1 MKGVQLS
8 CKVLYENLACNAI
21 LFWKS
26 IFYWMKVNSEEVTI
40 MKIDFIYLNEEDMI
54 KAGVMDPAGCIKTM
68 EDTMSLFGKKDF
80 LLGGPKGDEHGLQM
94 NFPQKSDIEDFPLDD
109 GPDRR
114 FMAMPAYLG
123 GRFHIAGQKFYG
135 SNSHNSALK
144 LPRSILMVTLSDVD
158 TGAPKAIMSANLLSA
173 MRTGAMPAMSA
184 KYLARKDSRVL
195 SLIGP
200 GVINKCALM
209 CYMEVLP
216 HIEKIK
222 LRGSSVNSRT
232 ALAMKEF
239 IEEKYPQVKEIKI
252 CSTLREACKDADV
265 VSEAMSVT
273 KENMEEFH
281 LDWFKRGAT
290 VFSMGSFLYR
300 QFDDFLGTKM
310 VVDNYGMYEKY
321 MNNFIARGLVDA
333 FGNKREWVIM
343 GIHFVHL
350 VRTGKAKREDV
361 INISDIVNG
370 ISKGRTSD
378 DEIVMC
384 SIGGMPLEDL
394 SWGYDCYQKA
404 MELGIGTKLNLWN
417 EPYMY

>member
-1 MKGVQLS
+1 MG
-8 CKVLYENLACNAI
+8 YP
-21 LFWKS
+21 
-26 IFYWMKVNSEEVTI
+26 
-40 MKIDFIYLNEEDMI
+40 KIDFLYLNEKDMI
-54 KAGVMDPAGCIKTM
+54 EAGVLDAAGCIETM
-68 EDTMSLFGKKDF
+68 RDTMALFGKKDF
-80 LLGGPKGDEHGLQM
+80 LLGGPNADEHGLQM
-94 NFPQKSDIEDFPLDD
+94 NFPQKSDIEGFPLDD

-135 SNSHNSALK
+135 SNSHNAALG

-173 MRTGAMPAMSA
+173 MRTGAMPAMA
-184 KYLARKDSRVL
+184 ATYLANKDSEVL
-195 SLIGP
+195 SLLGP

-216 HIEKIK
+216 NIKKIK
-222 LRGSSVNSRT
+222 IRGSSSKSKT

-239 IEEKYPQVKEIKI
+239 IEETYPQVKEIVI
-252 CSTLREACKDADV
+252 CDSLEEACRDADV

-273 KENMEEFH
+273 KENMEEFR
-281 LDWFKRGAT
+281 LEWFKKGAT

-300 QFDDFLGTKM
+300 KYEDFKNTTM
-310 VVDNYGMYEKY
+310 VVDNYGMYQKY
-321 MNNFIARGLVDA
+321 LNNFIARGPVDA

-350 VRTGKAKREDV
+350 VKTGQVQREQV
-361 INISDIVNG
+361 INLCDIVNG
-370 ISKGRTSD
+370 KSEGRTSQ

-394 SWGYDCYQKA
+394 SWGYDCYQRA
-404 MELGIGTKLNLWN
+404 MKKGLGTSLNLWDA
-417 EPYMY
+417 PYMK

>member
-1 MKGVQLS
+1 MG
-8 CKVLYENLACNAI
+8 YP
-21 LFWKS
+21 
-26 IFYWMKVNSEEVTI
+26 
-40 MKIDFIYLNEEDMI
+40 KIDFLYLNEKDMI
-54 KAGVMDPAGCIKTM
+54 EAGVLDAAGCIETM
-68 EDTMSLFGKKDF
+68 RDTMALFGKKDF
-80 LLGGPKGDEHGLQM
+80 LLGGPNADEHGLQM
-94 NFPQKSDIEDFPLDD
+94 NFPQKSDIEGFPLDD

-135 SNSHNSALK
+135 SNSHNAALG

-173 MRTGAMPAMSA
+173 MRTGAMPAMA
-184 KYLARKDSRVL
+184 ATYLANKDSEVL
-195 SLIGP
+195 SLLGP

-216 HIEKIK
+216 NIKKIK
-222 LRGSSVNSRT
+222 IRGSSSKSKT

-239 IEEKYPQVKEIKI
+239 IEETYPQVKEIMI
-252 CSTLREACKDADV
+252 CDSLEEACRDADV

-273 KENMEEFH
+273 KENMEEFK
-281 LDWFKRGAT
+281 LEWFKKGAT

-300 QFDDFLGTKM
+300 KYEDFKNTTM
-310 VVDNYGMYEKY
+310 VVDNYGMYQKY
-321 MNNFIARGLVDA
+321 LNNFIARGPVDA

-350 VRTGKAKREDV
+350 VKTGQVQREQV
-361 INISDIVNG
+361 INLCDIVNG
-370 ISKGRTSD
+370 KSEGRTSQ

-394 SWGYDCYQKA
+394 SWGYDCYQRA
-404 MELGIGTKLNLWN
+404 MKKGLGTSLNLWDA
-417 EPYMY
+417 PYMK

>member
-1 MKGVQLS
+1 MG
-8 CKVLYENLACNAI
+8 YP
-21 LFWKS
+21 
-26 IFYWMKVNSEEVTI
+26 
-40 MKIDFIYLNEEDMI
+40 KIDFLYLNEKDMI
-54 KAGVMDPAGCIKTM
+54 EAGVLDAAGCIETM
-68 EDTMSLFGKKDF
+68 RDTMALFGKKDF
-80 LLGGPKGDEHGLQM
+80 LLGGPNADEHGLQM
-94 NFPQKSDIEDFPLDD
+94 NFPQKSDIEGFPLDD

-135 SNSHNSALK
+135 SNSHNAALG

-173 MRTGAMPAMSA
+173 MRTGAMPAMA
-184 KYLARKDSRVL
+184 ATYLANKDSEVL
-195 SLIGP
+195 SLLGP

-216 HIEKIK
+216 NIKKIK
-222 LRGSSVNSRT
+222 IRGSSSKSKT

-239 IEEKYPQVKEIKI
+239 IEETYPQVKEVVI
-252 CSTLREACKDADV
+252 CDSLEEACRDADV

-273 KENMEEFH
+273 KENMEEFK
-281 LDWFKRGAT
+281 LEWFKKGAT

-300 QFDDFLGTKM
+300 KYEDFKNTTM
-310 VVDNYGMYEKY
+310 VVDNYGMYQKY
-321 MNNFIARGLVDA
+321 LNNFIARGPVDA

-350 VRTGKAKREDV
+350 VKTGQVQREQV
-361 INISDIVNG
+361 INLCDIVNG
-370 ISKGRTSD
+370 KSEGRTSQ

-394 SWGYDCYQKA
+394 SWGYDCYQRA
-404 MELGIGTKLNLWN
+404 MKKGLGTSLNLWDA
-417 EPYMY
+417 PYMK

>member
-1 MKGVQLS
+1 MA
-8 CKVLYENLACNAI
+8 YPR
-21 LFWKS
+21 
-26 IFYWMKVNSEEVTI
+26 
-40 MKIDFIYLNEEDMI
+40 IDFLYLNEKDMI
-54 KAGVMDPAGCIKTM
+54 EAGVLDAAGCIETM
-68 EDTMSLFGKKDF
+68 RDTLALFGKKDF
-80 LLGGPKGDEHGLQM
+80 LLGGPNADEHGLQM
-94 NFPQKSDIEDFPLDD
+94 NFPQKSDIEGFPLDD

-135 SNSHNSALK
+135 SNSHNSALG

-173 MRTGAMPAMSA
+173 MRTGAMPAMA
-184 KYLARKDSRVL
+184 ATYLANKDSEVL
-195 SLIGP
+195 SLLGP

-216 HIEKIK
+216 NIKRIKI
-222 LRGSSVNSRT
+222 RGSSSRSKT

-239 IEEKYPQVKEIKI
+239 IEETYPQVKEIVI
-252 CSTLREACKDADV
+252 CDSLEEACRDADV

-273 KENMEEFH
+273 KENMEEFR
-281 LDWFKRGAT
+281 LEWFKKGAT

-300 QFDDFLGTKM
+300 KYEDFKNTTM
-310 VVDNYGMYEKY
+310 VVDNYGMYQKY
-321 MNNFIARGLVDA
+321 LNNFIARGPVDA

-350 VRTGKAKREDV
+350 VKTGQVQREQV
-361 INISDIVNG
+361 INLCDIVNG
-370 ISKGRTSD
+370 KSEGRTSQ

-394 SWGYDCYQKA
+394 SWGYDCYRRA
-404 MELGIGTKLNLWN
+404 MKKGLGTSLNLWDA
-417 EPYMY
+417 PYMK

>member
-1 MKGVQLS
+1 MS
-8 CKVLYENLACNAI
+8 YPN
-21 LFWKS
+21 
-26 IFYWMKVNSEEVTI
+26 
-40 MKIDFIYLNEEDMI
+40 IDFLYLNEEDMI
-54 KAGVMDPAGCIKTM
+54 KAGVLDAGRCINTM
-68 EDTMSLFGKKDF
+68 RDTMSLFGKHDY
-80 LLGGPKGDEHGLQM
+80 LLGGPKANEHGLQM
-94 NFPQKSDIEDFPLDD
+94 NFPQKSDIEGFPLDD

-123 GRFHIAGQKFYG
+123 GRFHIAGQKYYG
-135 SNSHNSALK
+135 SNSHNSSLG
-144 LPRSILMVTLSDVD
+144 LPRSILTVTLSDVD

-173 MRTGAMPAMSA
+173 MRTGAMPAMA
-184 KYLARKDSRVL
+184 ATYLANEDSEVL

-216 HIEKIK
+216 NIRKIK
-222 LRGSSVNSRT
+222 LRGSSSRSKT
-232 ALAMKEF
+232 ALAMKKF
-239 IEEKYPQVKEIKI
+239 IEENYPQVEEIVL
-252 CSTLREACKDADV
+252 CDSLEEACRGADV

-281 LDWFKRGAT
+281 LEWFKKGAT

-300 QFDDFLGTKM
+300 NYEDFLHTTM

-321 MNNFIARGLVDA
+321 LSNFKARGPVDE

-350 VRTGKAKREDV
+350 VETWAVTRDQVR
-361 INISDIVNG
+361 NLSDIVLG
-370 ISKGRTSD
+370 KAPGRTSK

-384 SIGGMPLEDL
+384 SIGGMALEDL

-404 MELGIGTKLNLWN
+404 VEIGAGTCLNLWH
-417 EPYMY
+417 EPYMK

>member
-1 MKGVQLS
+1 MS
-8 CKVLYENLACNAI
+8 DPR
-21 LFWKS
+21 
-26 IFYWMKVNSEEVTI
+26 
-40 MKIDFIYLNEEDMI
+40 IDFLYLNEADMI
-54 KAGVMDPAGCIKTM
+54 KAGVMDAAGCIETM
-68 EDTMSLFGKKDF
+68 RDTLSLFGKKDF
-80 LLGGPKGDEHGLQM
+80 LLGGPKADEHGLQM
-94 NFPQKSDIEDFPLDD
+94 NFPQKSDIEGFPLDD

-123 GRFHIAGQKFYG
+123 GRFHIAGQKYYG
-135 SNSHNSALK
+135 SNSHNASLG

-173 MRTGAMPAMSA
+173 MRTGAMPAMA
-184 KYLARKDSRVL
+184 ATYLANPDSEVL

-216 HIEKIK
+216 NIKKIK
-222 LRGSSVNSRT
+222 IRGSSARSKT
-232 ALAMKEF
+232 ALNMKKF
-239 IEEKYPQVKEIKI
+239 IEETYPQVTEIVL
-252 CSTLREACKDADV
+252 CESLEEACRDADV

-281 LDWFKRGAT
+281 LEWFKKGAT

-300 QFDDFLGTKM
+300 KYDDFLQTTM
-310 VVDNYGMYEKY
+310 VVDNYGMYQKY
-321 MNNFIARGLVDA
+321 LSNFKARGEYDA

-350 VRTGKAKREDV
+350 VDSGAVERERV
-361 INISDIVNG
+361 INLCDIVNG
-370 ISKGRTSD
+370 ISSGRKSK

-394 SWGYDCYQKA
+394 SWGYDCYQRA
-404 MELGIGTKLNLWN
+404 LQLGIGQSLNLW
-417 EPYMY
+417 EQPYMV

>member
-1 MKGVQLS
+1 MG
-8 CKVLYENLACNAI
+8 YP
-21 LFWKS
+21 
-26 IFYWMKVNSEEVTI
+26 
-40 MKIDFIYLNEEDMI
+40 KIDFLYLNEKDMI
-54 KAGVMDPAGCIKTM
+54 EAGVLDAAGCIETMRDTM
-68 EDTMSLFGKKDF
+68 ELFGKKDF
-80 LLGGPKGDEHGLQM
+80 LLGGPNADEHGLQM
-94 NFPQKSDIEDFPLDD
+94 NFPQKSDIEGFPLDD

-135 SNSHNSALK
+135 SNSHNAALG

-173 MRTGAMPAMSA
+173 MRTGAMPAMA
-184 KYLARKDSRVL
+184 ATYLANKDSEVL
-195 SLIGP
+195 SLLGP

-216 HIEKIK
+216 NIKKIK
-222 LRGSSVNSRT
+222 IRGSSSKSKT

-239 IEEKYPQVKEIKI
+239 IKETYPQVKEIVI
-252 CSTLREACKDADV
+252 CDSLEEACRDADV

-273 KENMEEFH
+273 KENMEEFR
-281 LDWFKRGAT
+281 LEWFKKGVT

-300 QFDDFLGTKM
+300 KYEDFKNTTM
-310 VVDNYGMYEKY
+310 VVDNYGMYQKY
-321 MNNFIARGLVDA
+321 LNNFIARGPVDA

-350 VRTGKAKREDV
+350 VKTGQVQREQV
-361 INISDIVNG
+361 INLCDIVNG
-370 ISKGRTSD
+370 KSEGRTSQ

-394 SWGYDCYQKA
+394 SWGYDCYQRA
-404 MELGIGTKLNLWN
+404 MKKGLGTSLNLWDA
-417 EPYMY
+417 PYMK

>member
-1 MKGVQLS
+1 
-8 CKVLYENLACNAI
+8 
-21 LFWKS
+21 
-26 IFYWMKVNSEEVTI
+26 
-40 MKIDFIYLNEEDMI
+40 MKIDFLYLNEEDMI
-54 KAGVMDPAGCIKTM
+54 KAGVMDAGRCIDTM
-68 EDTMSLFGKKDF
+68 RDTMSLFGKKDY
-80 LLGGPKGDEHGLQM
+80 LLGGPKADEHGLQM
-94 NFPQKSDIEDFPLDD
+94 NFPLKSDIEGFPLDD

-135 SNSHNSALK
+135 SNSHNSSLG

-173 MRTGAMPAMSA
+173 MRTGAMPAMA
-184 KYLARKDSRVL
+184 AGYLANKDSEVL

-216 HIEKIK
+216 NLKKIK
-222 LRGSSVNSRT
+222 IRGSSLTSKT

-239 IEEKYPQVKEIKI
+239 INERYPSIKEVEI
-252 CSTLREACKDADV
+252 CASLEEACRDADV
-265 VSEAMSVT
+265 VSEAMSVS
-273 KENMEEFH
+273 KENMEEFK
-281 LDWFKRGAT
+281 LEWFKKGAT

-300 QFDDFLGTKM
+300 KYPDFLKTKM

-321 MNNFIARGLVDA
+321 LSNFKARGEYDA
-333 FGNKREWVIM
+333 LGNKREWVIM

-350 VRTGKAKREDV
+350 VESKEAKREDV
-361 INISDIVNG
+361 INLSDIVNQKA
-370 ISKGRTSD
+370 KGRED
-378 DEIVMC
+378 KDEIVMC

-394 SWGYDCYQKA
+394 SWGYDCYQSALKS
-404 MELGIGTKLNLWN
+404 GIGTPLNLWN
-417 EPYMY
+417 EPYMK

>member
-1 MKGVQLS
+1 MG
-8 CKVLYENLACNAI
+8 YP
-21 LFWKS
+21 
-26 IFYWMKVNSEEVTI
+26 
-40 MKIDFIYLNEEDMI
+40 KIDFLYLNEKDMI
-54 KAGVMDPAGCIKTM
+54 EAGVLDAAGCIETMRDTM
-68 EDTMSLFGKKDF
+68 ELFGKKDF
-80 LLGGPKGDEHGLQM
+80 LLGGPNADEHGLQM
-94 NFPQKSDIEDFPLDD
+94 NFPQKSDIEGFPLDD

-135 SNSHNSALK
+135 SNSHNQALG

-173 MRTGAMPAMSA
+173 MRTGAMPAMA
-184 KYLARKDSRVL
+184 ATYLANKDSEVL
-195 SLIGP
+195 SLLGP

-216 HIEKIK
+216 NIKKIK
-222 LRGSSVNSRT
+222 IRGSSSKSKT

-239 IEEKYPQVKEIKI
+239 IEETYPQVKEIVI
-252 CSTLREACKDADV
+252 CDSLEEACRDADV

-273 KENMEEFH
+273 KENMEEFR
-281 LDWFKRGAT
+281 LEWFKKGAT

-300 QFDDFLGTKM
+300 KYEDFKNTTM
-310 VVDNYGMYEKY
+310 VVDNYGMYQKY
-321 MNNFIARGLVDA
+321 LNNFIARGPVDA

-350 VRTGKAKREDV
+350 VKTGQVQREQV
-361 INISDIVNG
+361 INLCDIVNG
-370 ISKGRTSD
+370 KSDGRKD
-378 DEIVMC
+378 HDEIVMC

-394 SWGYDCYQKA
+394 SWGYDCYRRA
-404 MELGIGTKLNLWN
+404 MKKGLGTSLNLWDA
-417 EPYMY
+417 PYMK

>member
-1 MKGVQLS
+1 
-8 CKVLYENLACNAI
+8 
-21 LFWKS
+21 
-26 IFYWMKVNSEEVTI
+26 
-40 MKIDFIYLNEEDMI
+40 MKIDFLYLNEEDMI
-54 KAGVMDPAGCIKTM
+54 KAGVLDASACIETM
-68 EDTMSLFGKKDF
+68 RETLSLFGKKDF

-94 NFPQKSDIEDFPLDD
+94 NFPQTSDIEDFPLDD

-123 GRFHIAGQKFYG
+123 GRFNIAGQKYYG
-135 SNSHNSALK
+135 SNSHNSALN

-158 TGAPKAIMSANLLSA
+158 TGAPKAIMSANLLSS
-173 MRTGAMPAMSA
+173 MRTGAMPAMA
-184 KYLARKDSRVL
+184 ATYLANKDAKVL

-216 HIEKIK
+216 EIEKIK
-222 LRGSSVNSRT
+222 IRGSSKTSKT
-232 ALAMKEF
+232 ALSMKEF
-239 IEEKYPQVKEIKI
+239 IEEKYPQVKEIEI
-252 CSTLREACKDADV
+252 CGSLEEACRDADV

-281 LDWFKRGAT
+281 KDWFKPGAT
-290 VFSMGSFLYR
+290 VFSMGSFYYKD
-300 QFDDFLGTKM
+300 FDEFLDTKM

-321 MNNFIARGLVDA
+321 MSNFIARGPVDE
-333 FGNKREWVIM
+333 FGNKREWCIM

-350 VRTGKAKREDV
+350 VNTKKAKREDV
-361 INISDIVNG
+361 INLSDIVNG
-370 ISKGRTSD
+370 LSKGRTSH

-404 MELGIGTKLNLWN
+404 LELGIGQNLNLWN

>member
-1 MKGVQLS
+1 MGYS
-8 CKVLYENLACNAI
+8 
-21 LFWKS
+21 
-26 IFYWMKVNSEEVTI
+26 
-40 MKIDFIYLNEEDMI
+40 KIDFLYLNEKDMI
-54 KAGVMDPAGCIKTM
+54 EAGVLDAAGCIETM
-68 EDTMSLFGKKDF
+68 RDTMALFGKKDF
-80 LLGGPKGDEHGLQM
+80 LLGGPNADEHGLQM
-94 NFPQKSDIEDFPLDD
+94 NFPQKSDIEGFPLDD

-135 SNSHNSALK
+135 SNSHNAALG

-173 MRTGAMPAMSA
+173 MRTGAMPAMA
-184 KYLARKDSRVL
+184 ATYLANKDSEVL
-195 SLIGP
+195 SLLGP

-216 HIEKIK
+216 NIKKIK
-222 LRGSSVNSRT
+222 IRGSSSKSKT

-239 IEEKYPQVKEIKI
+239 IEETYPQVKEIVI
-252 CSTLREACKDADV
+252 CDSLEEACRDADV

-273 KENMEEFH
+273 KENMEEFR
-281 LDWFKRGAT
+281 LEWFKKGAT

-300 QFDDFLGTKM
+300 KYEDFKNTTM
-310 VVDNYGMYEKY
+310 VVDNYGMYQKY
-321 MNNFIARGLVDA
+321 LNNFIARGPVDA

-350 VRTGKAKREDV
+350 VKTGQVQREQV
-361 INISDIVNG
+361 INLCDIVNG
-370 ISKGRTSD
+370 KSEGRTSQ

-394 SWGYDCYQKA
+394 SWGYDCYQRA
-404 MELGIGTKLNLWN
+404 MKKGLGTSLNLWDA
-417 EPYMY
+417 PYMK

>member
-1 MKGVQLS
+1 MG
-8 CKVLYENLACNAI
+8 YP
-21 LFWKS
+21 
-26 IFYWMKVNSEEVTI
+26 
-40 MKIDFIYLNEEDMI
+40 KIDFLYLNEKDMI
-54 KAGVMDPAGCIKTM
+54 EAGVLDAAGCIETM
-68 EDTMSLFGKKDF
+68 RDTMGLFGKKDF
-80 LLGGPKGDEHGLQM
+80 LLGGPNADEHGLQM
-94 NFPQKSDIEDFPLDD
+94 NFPQKSDIEGFPLDD

-135 SNSHNSALK
+135 SNSHNAALG

-173 MRTGAMPAMSA
+173 MRTGAMPAMA
-184 KYLARKDSRVL
+184 ATYLANKDSEVL
-195 SLIGP
+195 SLLGP

-216 HIEKIK
+216 NIKKIK
-222 LRGSSVNSRT
+222 IRGSSSKSKT

-239 IEEKYPQVKEIKI
+239 IEETYPQVKEIVI
-252 CSTLREACKDADV
+252 CDSLEEACRDADV

-273 KENMEEFH
+273 KENMEEFK
-281 LDWFKRGAT
+281 LEWFKKGAT

-300 QFDDFLGTKM
+300 KYEDFKNTTM
-310 VVDNYGMYEKY
+310 VVDNYGMYQKY
-321 MNNFIARGLVDA
+321 LNNFIARGPVDA

-350 VRTGKAKREDV
+350 VKTGQVQREQV
-361 INISDIVNG
+361 INLCDIVNG
-370 ISKGRTSD
+370 KSEGRTSQ

-394 SWGYDCYQKA
+394 SWGYDCYQRA
-404 MELGIGTKLNLWN
+404 MKKGLGTSLNLWDA
-417 EPYMY
+417 PYMK

>member
-1 MKGVQLS
+1 MG
-8 CKVLYENLACNAI
+8 YP
-21 LFWKS
+21 
-26 IFYWMKVNSEEVTI
+26 
-40 MKIDFIYLNEEDMI
+40 KIDFLYLNEKDMI
-54 KAGVMDPAGCIKTM
+54 EAGVLDAAGCIETM
-68 EDTMSLFGKKDF
+68 RDTMALLGKKDF
-80 LLGGPKGDEHGLQM
+80 LLGGPNADEHGLQM
-94 NFPQKSDIEDFPLDD
+94 NFPQKSDIEGFPLDD

-135 SNSHNSALK
+135 SNSHNAALG

-173 MRTGAMPAMSA
+173 MRTGAMPAMA
-184 KYLARKDSRVL
+184 ATYLANKDSEVL
-195 SLIGP
+195 SLLGP

-216 HIEKIK
+216 NIKKIK
-222 LRGSSVNSRT
+222 IRGSSSRSKT

-239 IEEKYPQVKEIKI
+239 IEKTYPQVKEIVI
-252 CSTLREACKDADV
+252 CDSLEEACRDADV

-273 KENMEEFH
+273 KENMEEFK
-281 LDWFKRGAT
+281 LEWFKKGAT

-300 QFDDFLGTKM
+300 KYEDFKNTTM
-310 VVDNYGMYEKY
+310 VVDNYGMYQKY
-321 MNNFIARGLVDA
+321 LNNFIARGPVDA

-350 VRTGKAKREDV
+350 VKTGQVQREQV
-361 INISDIVNG
+361 INLCDIVNG
-370 ISKGRTSD
+370 KSEGRTSQ

-394 SWGYDCYQKA
+394 SWGYDCYQRA
-404 MELGIGTKLNLWN
+404 MKKGLGTSLNLWDA
-417 EPYMY
+417 PYMK

>member
-1 MKGVQLS
+1 MA
-8 CKVLYENLACNAI
+8 YPR
-21 LFWKS
+21 
-26 IFYWMKVNSEEVTI
+26 
-40 MKIDFIYLNEEDMI
+40 IDFLYLNEKDMI
-54 KAGVMDPAGCIKTM
+54 EAGVLDAAGCIETM
-68 EDTMSLFGKKDF
+68 RDTLALFGKKDF
-80 LLGGPKGDEHGLQM
+80 LLGGPNADEHGLQM
-94 NFPQKSDIEDFPLDD
+94 NFPQKSDIEGFPLDD

-135 SNSHNSALK
+135 SNSHNQALG
-144 LPRSILMVTLSDVD
+144 LPRSILMVTLSDAD

-173 MRTGAMPAMSA
+173 MRTGAMPAMA
-184 KYLARKDSRVL
+184 ATYLANKDSEVL
-195 SLIGP
+195 SLLGP

-216 HIEKIK
+216 DIQKIK
-222 LRGSSVNSRT
+222 IRGSSSKSKT

-239 IEEKYPQVKEIKI
+239 IKETYPQVKEIVI
-252 CSTLREACKDADV
+252 CDSLEEACRDADV

-273 KENMEEFH
+273 KENMEEFR
-281 LDWFKRGAT
+281 LEWFKKGAT

-300 QFDDFLGTKM
+300 KYEDFKNTTM
-310 VVDNYGMYEKY
+310 VVDNYGMYQKY
-321 MNNFIARGLVDA
+321 LNNFIARGPVDA

-350 VRTGKAKREDV
+350 VKTGQVQREQV
-361 INISDIVNG
+361 INLCDIVNG
-370 ISKGRTSD
+370 KSEGRTSQ

-394 SWGYDCYQKA
+394 SWGYDCYRRA
-404 MELGIGTKLNLWN
+404 MKKGLGTSLNLWDA
-417 EPYMY
+417 PYMK

>member
-1 MKGVQLS
+1 MG
-8 CKVLYENLACNAI
+8 YP
-21 LFWKS
+21 
-26 IFYWMKVNSEEVTI
+26 
-40 MKIDFIYLNEEDMI
+40 KIDFLYLNEKDMI
-54 KAGVMDPAGCIKTM
+54 EAGVLDAAGCIETM
-68 EDTMSLFGKKDF
+68 RDTMALFGKKDF
-80 LLGGPKGDEHGLQM
+80 LLGGPNADEHGLQM
-94 NFPQKSDIEDFPLDD
+94 NFPQKSDIEGFPLDD

-135 SNSHNSALK
+135 SNSHNAALG

-173 MRTGAMPAMSA
+173 MRTGAMPAMA
-184 KYLARKDSRVL
+184 ATYLANKDSEVL
-195 SLIGP
+195 SLLGP

-216 HIEKIK
+216 NIKKIK
-222 LRGSSVNSRT
+222 IRGSSSKSKT

-239 IEEKYPQVKEIKI
+239 IEETYPQVKEIVI
-252 CSTLREACKDADV
+252 CDSLEEACRDADV

-273 KENMEEFH
+273 KENMEEFR
-281 LDWFKRGAT
+281 LEWFKKGAT

-300 QFDDFLGTKM
+300 KYEDFKNTTM
-310 VVDNYGMYEKY
+310 VVDNYGMYQKY
-321 MNNFIARGLVDA
+321 LNNFIARGPVDA

-350 VRTGKAKREDV
+350 VKTGQVQREQV
-361 INISDIVNG
+361 INLCDIVNG
-370 ISKGRTSD
+370 KSEGRTSQD
-378 DEIVMC
+378 VIVMC

-394 SWGYDCYQKA
+394 SWGYDCYQRA
-404 MELGIGTKLNLWN
+404 MKKGLGTSLNLWDA
-417 EPYMY
+417 PYMK

>member
-1 MKGVQLS
+1 MG
-8 CKVLYENLACNAI
+8 YP
-21 LFWKS
+21 
-26 IFYWMKVNSEEVTI
+26 
-40 MKIDFIYLNEEDMI
+40 KIDFLYLNEKDMI
-54 KAGVMDPAGCIKTM
+54 EAGVLDAAGCIETM
-68 EDTMSLFGKKDF
+68 RDTLALFGKKDF
-80 LLGGPKGDEHGLQM
+80 LLGGPNADEHGLQM
-94 NFPQKSDIEDFPLDD
+94 NFPQKSDIEGFPLDD

-135 SNSHNSALK
+135 SNSHNAALG

-173 MRTGAMPAMSA
+173 MRTGAMPAMA
-184 KYLARKDSRVL
+184 ATYLANKDSEVL
-195 SLIGP
+195 SLLGP

-216 HIEKIK
+216 NIKKIK
-222 LRGSSVNSRT
+222 IRGSSSKSKT

-239 IEEKYPQVKEIKI
+239 IEETYPQVKEIVI
-252 CSTLREACKDADV
+252 CDSLEEACRDADV

-273 KENMEEFH
+273 KENMEEFR
-281 LDWFKRGAT
+281 LEWFKKGAT

-300 QFDDFLGTKM
+300 KYEDFKNTTM
-310 VVDNYGMYEKY
+310 VVDNYGMYQKY
-321 MNNFIARGLVDA
+321 LNNFIARGPVDA

-350 VRTGKAKREDV
+350 VKTGQVQREQV
-361 INISDIVNG
+361 INLCDIVNG
-370 ISKGRTSD
+370 KSDGRKD
-378 DEIVMC
+378 HDEIVMC

-394 SWGYDCYQKA
+394 SWGYDCYQRALEKG
-404 MELGIGTKLNLWN
+404 LGTSLNLWDA
-417 EPYMY
+417 PYMK

>member
-1 MKGVQLS
+1 
-8 CKVLYENLACNAI
+8 
-21 LFWKS
+21 
-26 IFYWMKVNSEEVTI
+26 
-40 MKIDFIYLNEEDMI
+40 MKIDFLYLNEEDMI
-54 KAGVMDPAGCIKTM
+54 KSGVLDAKRCIETM
-68 EDTMSLFGKKDF
+68 RDTLSLFGKKDF
-80 LLGGPKGDEHGLQM
+80 LLGGPKADEHGLQM
-94 NFPQKSDIEDFPLDD
+94 NFPKKSDIENFPLDD

-123 GRFHIAGQKFYG
+123 GRFHIAGQKYYG
-135 SNSHNSALK
+135 SNSHNSKLN

-173 MRTGAMPAMSA
+173 MRTGAMPAMA
-184 KYLARKDSRVL
+184 ATYLANKDSEVL

-216 HIEKIK
+216 NIKTIK
-222 LRGSSVNSRT
+222 LRGSSKTSKT
-232 ALAMKEF
+232 ALDMKKF
-239 IEEKYPQVKEIKI
+239 ILENYPNVKEIII
-252 CSTLREACKDADV
+252 CDSLREACEDADV
-265 VSEAMSVT
+265 VSEAMSVSA
-273 KENMEEFH
+273 ENLEEFK
-281 LDWFKRGAT
+281 LEWFKKGAT

-300 QFDDFLGTKM
+300 KYEDFTKTKM

-321 MNNFIARGLVDA
+321 LSNFIARGPVDEL
-333 FGNKREWVIM
+333 GNKREWVIM

-350 VRTGKAKREDV
+350 VKSGVVSRDKV
-361 INISDIVNG
+361 INICDIVNG
-370 ISKGRTSD
+370 ISKGRESK

-404 MELGIGTKLNLWN
+404 VELGIGTTLNLWD
-417 EPYMY
+417 EPYMK

>member
-1 MKGVQLS
+1 MA
-8 CKVLYENLACNAI
+8 YPR
-21 LFWKS
+21 
-26 IFYWMKVNSEEVTI
+26 
-40 MKIDFIYLNEEDMI
+40 IDFLYLNEKDMI
-54 KAGVMDPAGCIKTM
+54 EAGVLDAAGCIETM
-68 EDTMSLFGKKDF
+68 RDTLALFGKKDF
-80 LLGGPKGDEHGLQM
+80 LLGGPNADEHGLQM
-94 NFPQKSDIEDFPLDD
+94 NFPQKSDIEGFPLDD

-135 SNSHNSALK
+135 SNSHNQALG

-173 MRTGAMPAMSA
+173 MRTGAMPAMA
-184 KYLARKDSRVL
+184 ATYLANKDSEVL
-195 SLIGP
+195 SLLGP

-216 HIEKIK
+216 NIKKIK
-222 LRGSSVNSRT
+222 IRGSSSRSKT

-239 IEEKYPQVKEIKI
+239 IKETYPQVKEIVI
-252 CSTLREACKDADV
+252 CDSLEEACRDADV

-273 KENMEEFH
+273 KENMEEFR
-281 LDWFKRGAT
+281 LEWFKKGAT

-300 QFDDFLGTKM
+300 KYEDFKNTTM
-310 VVDNYGMYEKY
+310 VVDNYGMYQKY
-321 MNNFIARGLVDA
+321 LNNFIARGPVDA

-350 VRTGKAKREDV
+350 VKTGQVQREQV
-361 INISDIVNG
+361 INLCDIVNG
-370 ISKGRTSD
+370 KSEGRTSQ

-394 SWGYDCYQKA
+394 SWGYDCYRRA
-404 MELGIGTKLNLWN
+404 MKKGLGTSLNLWDA
-417 EPYMY
+417 PYMK

>member
-1 MKGVQLS
+1 
-8 CKVLYENLACNAI
+8 
-21 LFWKS
+21 
-26 IFYWMKVNSEEVTI
+26 
-40 MKIDFIYLNEEDMI
+40 MKIDFLYLNEEDMI
-54 KAGVMDPAGCIKTM
+54 KSGVLDAKRCIETM
-68 EDTMSLFGKKDF
+68 RDTLSLFGKKDF

-94 NFPQKSDIEDFPLDD
+94 NFPKKSDIENFPLDD

-123 GRFHIAGQKFYG
+123 GRFHIAGQKYYG
-135 SNSHNSALK
+135 SNSHNNAFN

-173 MRTGAMPAMSA
+173 MRTGAMPAMA
-184 KYLARKDSRVL
+184 ATYLANKDSEVL

-209 CYMEVLP
+209 CHMEVLP
-216 HIEKIK
+216 NIKTIK
-222 LRGSSVNSRT
+222 LRGSSSKSKT
-232 ALAMKEF
+232 ALDMKQF
-239 IEEKYPQVKEIKI
+239 IMEKYPNVKDIII
-252 CSTLREACKDADV
+252 CDSLKEACEDADV
-265 VSEAMSVT
+265 VSEAMSVSP
-273 KENMEEFH
+273 ENLEEFK
-281 LDWFKRGAT
+281 LEWFKKGAT

-300 QFDDFLGTKM
+300 KYDDFTNTKM

-321 MNNFIARGLVDA
+321 LSNFIARGPVDEL
-333 FGNKREWVIM
+333 GNKREWVIM

-350 VRTGKAKREDV
+350 VKSGIVTRDKV
-361 INISDIVNG
+361 INICDIVNG
-370 ISKGRTSD
+370 TSKGRENK

-404 MELGIGTKLNLWN
+404 LELGIGTKLNLWN
-417 EPYMY
+417 EPYMK

>member
-1 MKGVQLS
+1 MA
-8 CKVLYENLACNAI
+8 YPR
-21 LFWKS
+21 
-26 IFYWMKVNSEEVTI
+26 
-40 MKIDFIYLNEEDMI
+40 IDFLYLNEKDMI
-54 KAGVMDPAGCIKTM
+54 EAGVLDAAGCIETM
-68 EDTMSLFGKKDF
+68 RDTLALFGKKDF
-80 LLGGPKGDEHGLQM
+80 LLGGPNADEHGLQM
-94 NFPQKSDIEDFPLDD
+94 NFPQKSDIEGFPLDD

-135 SNSHNSALK
+135 SNSHNQALG

-173 MRTGAMPAMSA
+173 MRTGAMPAMA
-184 KYLARKDSRVL
+184 ATYLANKDSEVL
-195 SLIGP
+195 SLLGP

-216 HIEKIK
+216 NIQKIK
-222 LRGSSVNSRT
+222 IRGSSSRSKT

-239 IEEKYPQVKEIKI
+239 IEETYPQVKEIVI
-252 CSTLREACKDADV
+252 CDSLEEACRDADV

-273 KENMEEFH
+273 KENMEEFR
-281 LDWFKRGAT
+281 LEWFKKGAT

-300 QFDDFLGTKM
+300 KYEDFKNTTM
-310 VVDNYGMYEKY
+310 VVDNYGMYQKY
-321 MNNFIARGLVDA
+321 LNNFIARGPVDA

-350 VRTGKAKREDV
+350 VKTGQVQREQV
-361 INISDIVNG
+361 INLCDIVNG
-370 ISKGRTSD
+370 KSEGRTSQ

-394 SWGYDCYQKA
+394 SWGYDCYRRA
-404 MELGIGTKLNLWN
+404 MKKGLGTSLNLWDA
-417 EPYMY
+417 PYMK

>member
-1 MKGVQLS
+1 MA
-8 CKVLYENLACNAI
+8 YPR
-21 LFWKS
+21 
-26 IFYWMKVNSEEVTI
+26 
-40 MKIDFIYLNEEDMI
+40 IDFLYLNEKDMI
-54 KAGVMDPAGCIKTM
+54 EAGVLDAAGCIETM
-68 EDTMSLFGKKDF
+68 RDTLALFGKKDF
-80 LLGGPKGDEHGLQM
+80 LLGGPNADEHGLQM
-94 NFPQKSDIEDFPLDD
+94 NFPQKSDIEGFPLDD

-135 SNSHNSALK
+135 SNSHNAALG

-173 MRTGAMPAMSA
+173 MRTGAMPAMA
-184 KYLARKDSRVL
+184 ATYLANKDSEVL
-195 SLIGP
+195 SLLGP

-216 HIEKIK
+216 NIQKIK
-222 LRGSSVNSRT
+222 IRGSSSKSKT

-239 IEEKYPQVKEIKI
+239 IEETYPQVKEIVI
-252 CSTLREACKDADV
+252 CDSLEEACRDADV

-273 KENMEEFH
+273 KENMDEFR
-281 LDWFKRGAT
+281 LEWFKKGAT
-290 VFSMGSFLYR
+290 VFSMGSFFYR
-300 QFDDFLGTKM
+300 KYEDFKNTTM
-310 VVDNYGMYEKY
+310 VVDNYGMYQKY
-321 MNNFIARGLVDA
+321 LNNFIARGPVDA

-350 VRTGKAKREDV
+350 VKTGQVQREQV
-361 INISDIVNG
+361 INLCDIVNG
-370 ISKGRTSD
+370 KFEGRTSQ

-394 SWGYDCYQKA
+394 SWGYDCYRRA
-404 MELGIGTKLNLWN
+404 MKKGLGTSLNLWDA
-417 EPYMY
+417 PYMK

>member
-1 MKGVQLS
+1 MG
-8 CKVLYENLACNAI
+8 YP
-21 LFWKS
+21 
-26 IFYWMKVNSEEVTI
+26 
-40 MKIDFIYLNEEDMI
+40 KIDFLYLNEKDMI
-54 KAGVMDPAGCIKTM
+54 EAGVLDAAGCIKTM
-68 EDTMSLFGKKDF
+68 RDTMALFGKKDF
-80 LLGGPKGDEHGLQM
+80 LLGGPNADEHGLQM
-94 NFPQKSDIEDFPLDD
+94 NFPQKSDIEGFPLDD

-135 SNSHNSALK
+135 SNSHNAALG

-173 MRTGAMPAMSA
+173 MRTGAMPAMA
-184 KYLARKDSRVL
+184 ATYLANKDSEVL
-195 SLIGP
+195 SLLGP

-216 HIEKIK
+216 NIKKIK
-222 LRGSSVNSRT
+222 IRGSSSKSKT

-239 IEEKYPQVKEIKI
+239 IEETYPQVKEIVI
-252 CSTLREACKDADV
+252 CDSLEEACRDADV

-273 KENMEEFH
+273 KENMEEFK
-281 LDWFKRGAT
+281 LEWFKKGAT

-300 QFDDFLGTKM
+300 KYEDFKNTTM
-310 VVDNYGMYEKY
+310 VVDNYGMYQKY
-321 MNNFIARGLVDA
+321 LNNFIARGPVDA

-350 VRTGKAKREDV
+350 VKTGQVQREQV
-361 INISDIVNG
+361 INLCDIVNG
-370 ISKGRTSD
+370 KSEGRTSQ

-394 SWGYDCYQKA
+394 SWGYDCYRRA
-404 MELGIGTKLNLWN
+404 MKKGLGTSLNLWDA
-417 EPYMY
+417 PYMK

>member
-1 MKGVQLS
+1 MG
-8 CKVLYENLACNAI
+8 YP
-21 LFWKS
+21 
-26 IFYWMKVNSEEVTI
+26 
-40 MKIDFIYLNEEDMI
+40 KIDFLYLNEKDMI
-54 KAGVMDPAGCIKTM
+54 EAGVLDAAGCIETM
-68 EDTMSLFGKKDF
+68 RDTMALFGKKDF
-80 LLGGPKGDEHGLQM
+80 LLGGPNADEHGLQM
-94 NFPQKSDIEDFPLDD
+94 NFPQKSDIEGFPLDD

-114 FMAMPAYLG
+114 FMSMPAYLG

-135 SNSHNSALK
+135 SNSHNAALG

-173 MRTGAMPAMSA
+173 MRTGAMPAMA
-184 KYLARKDSRVL
+184 ATYLANKDSEVL
-195 SLIGP
+195 SLLGP

-216 HIEKIK
+216 NIKKIK
-222 LRGSSVNSRT
+222 IRGSSSKSKT

-239 IEEKYPQVKEIKI
+239 IEETYPQVKEIVI
-252 CSTLREACKDADV
+252 CDSLEEACRDADV

-273 KENMEEFH
+273 KENMEEFR
-281 LDWFKRGAT
+281 LEWFKKGAT

-300 QFDDFLGTKM
+300 KYEDFKNTTM
-310 VVDNYGMYEKY
+310 VVDNYGMYQKY
-321 MNNFIARGLVDA
+321 LNNFIARGPVDA

-350 VRTGKAKREDV
+350 VKTGQVQREQV
-361 INISDIVNG
+361 INLCDIVNG
-370 ISKGRTSD
+370 KSEGRTSQ

-394 SWGYDCYQKA
+394 SWGYDCYQRA
-404 MELGIGTKLNLWN
+404 MKKGLGTSLNLWDA
-417 EPYMY
+417 PYMK

>member
-1 MKGVQLS
+1 MS
-8 CKVLYENLACNAI
+8 DPR
-21 LFWKS
+21 
-26 IFYWMKVNSEEVTI
+26 
-40 MKIDFIYLNEEDMI
+40 IDFLYLNEADMI
-54 KAGVMDPAGCIKTM
+54 KAGVMDAAGCIETM
-68 EDTMSLFGKKDF
+68 RDTLSLFGKKDF
-80 LLGGPKGDEHGLQM
+80 LLGGPKADEHGLQM
-94 NFPQKSDIEDFPLDD
+94 NFPQKSDIEGFPLDD

-123 GRFHIAGQKFYG
+123 GRFHIAGQKYYG
-135 SNSHNSALK
+135 SNSHNASLG

-173 MRTGAMPAMSA
+173 MRTGAMPAMA
-184 KYLARKDSRVL
+184 ATYLANPDSKVL

-216 HIEKIK
+216 NIKKIK
-222 LRGSSVNSRT
+222 IRGSSARSKT
-232 ALAMKEF
+232 ALNMKKF
-239 IEEKYPQVKEIKI
+239 IEDTYPQVTEIVL
-252 CSTLREACKDADV
+252 CESLEEACRDADV

-281 LDWFKRGAT
+281 LEWFKKGAT

-300 QFDDFLGTKM
+300 KYDDFLQTTM
-310 VVDNYGMYEKY
+310 VVDNYGMYQKY
-321 MNNFIARGLVDA
+321 LSNFKARGEYDA

-350 VRTGKAKREDV
+350 VDSGAVERERV
-361 INISDIVNG
+361 INLCDIVNG
-370 ISKGRTSD
+370 ISSGRKSK

-394 SWGYDCYQKA
+394 SWGYDCYQRA
-404 MELGIGTKLNLWN
+404 LQLGIGQSLNLW
-417 EPYMY
+417 EQPYMA

>member
-1 MKGVQLS
+1 
-8 CKVLYENLACNAI
+8 
-21 LFWKS
+21 
-26 IFYWMKVNSEEVTI
+26 
-40 MKIDFIYLNEEDMI
+40 MKIDFLYLNEQDMI
-54 KAGVMDPAGCIKTM
+54 KARVLDAGRCVETM
-68 EDTMSLFGKKDF
+68 RETLSLFGKKDF

-123 GRFHIAGQKFYG
+123 GRFHIAGQKYYG
-135 SNSHNSALK
+135 SNSHNSVLK

-173 MRTGAMPAMSA
+173 MRTGAMPAMA
-184 KYLARKDSRVL
+184 ATYLANKDSKVL

-209 CYMEVLP
+209 CFMEVLP
-216 HIEKIK
+216 EIEKIK
-222 LRGSSVNSRT
+222 IRGSSPTSKT
-232 ALAMKEF
+232 ALAMKKF
-239 IEEKYPQVKEIKI
+239 IEETYPQVKEIVI
-252 CSTLREACKDADV
+252 CSSLEEACRDADV

-281 LDWFKRGAT
+281 KDWFKPGAT
-290 VFSMGSFLYR
+290 VFSMGSFYYKN
-300 QFDDFLGTKM
+300 FDEFLDTKM

-321 MNNFIARGLVDA
+321 MSNFIARGPVDE
-333 FGNKREWVIM
+333 FGNKREWCIM

-350 VRTGKAKREDV
+350 VNTKKAERKDV
-361 INISDIVNG
+361 LNLCDIVNG
-370 ISKGRTSD
+370 LSEGRTSH

-394 SWGYDCYQKA
+394 SWGYDCYRKA
-404 MELGIGTKLNLWN
+404 KELGIGQTLNLWE
-417 EPYMY
+417 EPFMY

>member
-1 MKGVQLS
+1 MG
-8 CKVLYENLACNAI
+8 YP
-21 LFWKS
+21 
-26 IFYWMKVNSEEVTI
+26 
-40 MKIDFIYLNEEDMI
+40 KIDFLYLNEKDMI
-54 KAGVMDPAGCIKTM
+54 EAGVLDAAGCIETMRDTM
-68 EDTMSLFGKKDF
+68 ELFGKKDF
-80 LLGGPKGDEHGLQM
+80 LLGGPNADEHGLQM
-94 NFPQKSDIEDFPLDD
+94 NFPQKSDIEGFPLDD

-135 SNSHNSALK
+135 SNSHNAALG

-173 MRTGAMPAMSA
+173 MRTGAMPAMA
-184 KYLARKDSRVL
+184 ATYLANKDSEVL
-195 SLIGP
+195 SLLGP

-216 HIEKIK
+216 NIKKIK
-222 LRGSSVNSRT
+222 IRGSSSRSKT

-239 IEEKYPQVKEIKI
+239 IEETYPQVKEVVI
-252 CSTLREACKDADV
+252 CDSLEEACRDADV

-273 KENMEEFH
+273 KENMEEFK
-281 LDWFKRGAT
+281 LEWFKKGAT

-300 QFDDFLGTKM
+300 KYEDFKNTTM
-310 VVDNYGMYEKY
+310 VVDNYGMYQKY
-321 MNNFIARGLVDA
+321 LNNFIARGPVDA

-350 VRTGKAKREDV
+350 VKTGQVQREQV
-361 INISDIVNG
+361 INLCDIVNG
-370 ISKGRTSD
+370 KSEGRTSQ

-394 SWGYDCYQKA
+394 SWGYDCYQRA
-404 MELGIGTKLNLWN
+404 MKKGLGTSLNLWDA
-417 EPYMY
+417 PYMK

>member
-1 MKGVQLS
+1 MG
-8 CKVLYENLACNAI
+8 YP
-21 LFWKS
+21 
-26 IFYWMKVNSEEVTI
+26 
-40 MKIDFIYLNEEDMI
+40 KIDFLYLNEKDMI
-54 KAGVMDPAGCIKTM
+54 EAGVLDAAGCIETMRDTM
-68 EDTMSLFGKKDF
+68 ELFGKKDF
-80 LLGGPKGDEHGLQM
+80 LLGGPNADEHGLQM
-94 NFPQKSDIEDFPLDD
+94 NFPQKSDIEGFPLDD

-135 SNSHNSALK
+135 SNSHNAALG

-173 MRTGAMPAMSA
+173 MRTGAMPAMA
-184 KYLARKDSRVL
+184 ATYLANKDSEVL
-195 SLIGP
+195 SLLGP

-216 HIEKIK
+216 NIKKIK
-222 LRGSSVNSRT
+222 IRGSSSRSKT
-232 ALAMKEF
+232 ALAMKKF
-239 IEEKYPQVKEIKI
+239 IEETYPQVKEIVI
-252 CSTLREACKDADV
+252 CDSLEEACRDADV

-273 KENMEEFH
+273 KDNMEEFR
-281 LDWFKRGAT
+281 LEWFKKGAT

-300 QFDDFLGTKM
+300 KYEDFKNTTM
-310 VVDNYGMYEKY
+310 VVDNYGMYQKY
-321 MNNFIARGLVDA
+321 LNNFIARGPVDA

-350 VRTGKAKREDV
+350 VKTGQVQREQV
-361 INISDIVNG
+361 INLCDIVNG
-370 ISKGRTSD
+370 KSEGRTSQ

-394 SWGYDCYQKA
+394 SWGYDCYQRA
-404 MELGIGTKLNLWN
+404 MKKGLGTSLNLWDA
-417 EPYMY
+417 PYMK

>member
-1 MKGVQLS
+1 MG
-8 CKVLYENLACNAI
+8 YP
-21 LFWKS
+21 
-26 IFYWMKVNSEEVTI
+26 
-40 MKIDFIYLNEEDMI
+40 KIDFLYLNEKDMI
-54 KAGVMDPAGCIKTM
+54 EAGVLDAAGCIETMRDTM
-68 EDTMSLFGKKDF
+68 ELFGKKDF
-80 LLGGPKGDEHGLQM
+80 LLGGPNADEHGLQM
-94 NFPQKSDIEDFPLDD
+94 NFPQKSDIEGFPLDD

-135 SNSHNSALK
+135 SNSHNAALG

-173 MRTGAMPAMSA
+173 MRTGAMPAMA
-184 KYLARKDSRVL
+184 ATYLANKDSEVL
-195 SLIGP
+195 SLLGP

-216 HIEKIK
+216 NIKKIK
-222 LRGSSVNSRT
+222 IRGSSSRSKT

-239 IEEKYPQVKEIKI
+239 IEETYPQVKEIVI
-252 CSTLREACKDADV
+252 CDSLEEACRDADV

-273 KENMEEFH
+273 KENMEEFR
-281 LDWFKRGAT
+281 LEWFKKGAT

-300 QFDDFLGTKM
+300 KYEDFKNTTM
-310 VVDNYGMYEKY
+310 VVDNYGMYQKY
-321 MNNFIARGLVDA
+321 LNNFIARGPVDA

-350 VRTGKAKREDV
+350 VKTGQVQREQV
-361 INISDIVNG
+361 INLCDIVNG
-370 ISKGRTSD
+370 KSEGRTSQ

-394 SWGYDCYQKA
+394 SWGYDCYRRA
-404 MELGIGTKLNLWN
+404 MKKGLGTSLNLWDA
-417 EPYMY
+417 PYMK